1 MNILKSLQWK
11 PRDLK
16 ANVEE
21 ESWSHKAKIV
31 GWSCLMF
38 AVADGYNYAMQSV
51 TYRANQLQAKV
62 FAGDKELNSFIDV
75 YHEDYWH
82 AKL

>member
-1 MNILKSLQWK
+1 
-11 PRDLK
+11 
-16 ANVEE
+16 
-21 ESWSHKAKIV
+21 
-31 GWSCLMF
+31 MF
-38 AVADGYNYAMQSV
+38 AIADGYNYAMQSV

-62 FAGDKELNSFIDV
+62 FAGDKVLNNYIDV